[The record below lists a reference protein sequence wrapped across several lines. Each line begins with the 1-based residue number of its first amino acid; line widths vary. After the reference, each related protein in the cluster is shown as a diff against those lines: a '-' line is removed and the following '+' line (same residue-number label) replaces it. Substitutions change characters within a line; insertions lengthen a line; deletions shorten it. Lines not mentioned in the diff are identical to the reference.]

1 MKQFVKL
8 GDYQAAYTLKGKGEP
23 LVLLHG
29 FFGDASSLN
38 CLVDELQSQF
48 QCLSLELLGFGDSS
62 KPKINYLIEN
72 QVTFLKQFVDNLQL
86 EKFYLAGYSYGAW
99 VASAYAIHYSFNL
112 HGLGLI
118 APAGIRDD
126 SFVRRYDHLK
136 PLLWQTKLVD
146 LAIALYKPF
155 AYLSGNSYGYQKNCP
170 STSCADDSTLC
181 CCYVKEYIKTNGC
194 CGYGGKAY
202 PSNFHTNN
210 SYCCG
215 K

>member
-1 MKQFVKL
+1 MKQFLKL
-8 GDYQAAYTLKGKGEP
+8 DDYQAAYTLKGKGEP

-62 KPKINYLIEN
+62 KPKINYLIED
-72 QVTFLKQFVDNLQL
+72 QVTFLKHFVDNLQL

-99 VASAYAIHYSFNL
+99 VASAYAIRYSFNL

-126 SFVRRYDHLK
+126 SFIERYDHPK

-155 AYLSGNSYGYQKNCP
+155 AYLS
-170 STSCADDSTLC
+170 
-181 CCYVKEYIKTNGC
+181 
-194 CGYGGKAY
+194 
-202 PSNFHTNN
+202 
-210 SYCCG
+210 
-215 K
+215 